1 MDNKTAWNWNNF
13 ELEVT
18 KADKDINLTKAALC
32 FSQAEYPYLDVE
44 AYINKLIKI
53 SYEIELSLPT
63 SRYPLQIVKA
73 INNHLYKKLGF
84 IGNTENYYDPKNSF
98 LNQVIDRRL
107 GIPISLAVIYLD
119 IAKRLNFPM
128 VGIGMPGHF
137 LIRPNFEDV
146 GFFIDIFNQGEILF
160 PQDCEAKLQQLYLQ
174 PVKLKPEFLNPISNR
189 KILIRMLTNLKQ
201 IYLHYRD
208 FNRAISTINGIL
220 ILVPDNPY
228 ELRNRGLIYYE
239 LDRWQE
245 STQDLEYYLAIL
257 PNAEDA
263 PMIQMLLNKIKY

>member
-1 MDNKTAWNWNNF
+1 MDDKTAWNNF

-18 KADKDINLTKAALC
+18 KADRDINLAKAALY
-32 FSQAEYPYLDVE
+32 FSQAEYPYLDIE
-44 AYINKLIKI
+44 AYLNKLLKI
-53 SYEIELSLPT
+53 SQAIELQLPAT
-63 SRYPLQIVKA
+63 RYPLQVIKV
-73 INNHLYKKLGF
+73 INNHLYKELGF
-84 IGNTENYYDPKNSF
+84 AGNTENYYDPKNSF

-119 IAKRLNFPM
+119 IAKHLNFPM

-137 LIRPNFEDV
+137 LIRPDFEEA
-146 GFFIDIFNQGEILF
+146 GFFIDVFNQGEILF
-160 PQDCEAKLQQLYLQ
+160 SQDCEAKLQQLYLQ
-174 PVKLKPEFLNPISNR
+174 PVKLKPEFLNPVSSR
-189 KILIRMLTNLKQ
+189 TILTRMLNNLKQ

-220 ILVPDNPY
+220 ILSPDNPY

-239 LDRWQE
+239 LNRWQE
-245 STQDLEYYLAIL
+245 SSQDLESYLAIL

-263 PMIQMLLNKIKY
+263 PMIQMLLNKINY